1 MSDDIAK
8 KTAEIL
14 WRIGAVN
21 FRGDE
26 PYQFASG
33 IKSPIYMN
41 CRAPIF
47 YPDELKTLMAMAVE
61 KITPV
66 VKQKNITVMAGGE
79 TAGIPYA
86 MCLAERFHTPM
97 VYVRKKPKGY
107 GMNASIEGGVKPGA
121 RAMLVED
128 LATNGGSK
136 INFVKGLRQAEF
148 LCNDSFVI
156 FYYGIFGLAADM
168 AAMDITLHHLTTAVD
183 VFAVAKEKNLFDVK
197 TLSVVEQFMDNPM
210 AWSAA
215 HGGVGEF
222 A

>member
-1 MSDDIAK
+1 MTDDIAK

-21 FRGDE
+21 FRDE

-47 YPDELKTLMAMAVE
+47 HPAELKMLMDMGME
-61 KITPV
+61 KIAPV
-66 VKQKNITVMAGGE
+66 VKQKNISVMAGGE

-86 MCLAERFHTPM
+86 MCLAERFHLPM

-107 GMNASIEGGVKPGA
+107 GMNASIEGGSQPGA
-121 RAMLVED
+121 RALLVED

-168 AAMDITLHHLTTAVD
+168 AAMDITLHHLTTADD
-183 VFAVAKEKNLFDVK
+183 VFAHAKEKNLFDTK
-197 TLSVVEQFMDNPM
+197 TLSLVEQFMADPM

-215 HGGVGEF
+215 HGG
-222 A
+222 